1 MGIYLIFVFC
11 YYIGVYFRTLAKRHP
26 VLKYSGRKVHK
37 AAGTLDQAG
46 LFLLNSGGG
55 CLKTVGFVGP
65 SGTGKSHRA
74 SWVARERGIEFIID
88 DGLLI
93 RGNQVIAGT
102 SAKKESTRVGSIKR
116 ALFSHDDHV
125 REVADALNRY
135 KPNAVLILGTSD
147 GMVERIAERL
157 GLPAI
162 SEKIY
167 ITDVADEYEIKQAM
181 ATRREQGKHVI
192 PVPTFEIKKDFSG
205 YFLDPLQIFRRKG
218 KGNFQLVGEK
228 SVVRPTFSY
237 LGNYTISDYT
247 IYQIVEYVV
256 TNIEGVSKISRFR
269 AENRPE
275 GTYMEMD
282 LVLIYGYKIR
292 DLIKEVQ
299 RKVADEV
306 EKLTALN
313 IMQINITVK
322 SLVVEK

>member
-1 MGIYLIFVFC
+1 M
-11 YYIGVYFRTLAKRHP
+11 
-26 VLKYSGRKVHK
+26 KV
-37 AAGTLDQAG
+37 
-46 LFLLNSGGG
+46 
-55 CLKTVGFVGP
+55 VGFIGP

-93 RGNQVIAGT
+93 KSNQVVAGT
-102 SAKKESTRVGSIKR
+102 SAKKEKTRVGSIKR
-116 ALFSHDDHV
+116 ALFSEEDHV
-125 REVADALNRY
+125 REVLDAISRNR
-135 KPNAVLILGTSD
+135 PEAILILGTSD
-147 GMVERIAERL
+147 QMVERIAERL
-157 GLPAI
+157 GLPGV

-181 ATRREQGKHVI
+181 ATRKEQGKHVI

-256 TNIEGVSKISRFR
+256 TNIKGVSKISRFR

-282 LVLIYGYKIR
+282 LVLVYGCRIR
-292 DLIKEVQ
+292 ELMKEVQ
-299 RKVADEV
+299 CKVAEEV
-306 EKLTALN
+306 ERLTDLN
-313 IMQINITVK
+313 IKQVNVIAK
-322 SLVVEK
+322 SLVVEKAEK